1 MECSTTSAHPTTA
14 APTESGA
21 SRQYAG
27 GRHTAAEA
35 AEMGQLTIAPP
46 RTQAT
51 EHVTSSIRQRLAL
64 LSGNQLRQ
72 FVLVRADQVL
82 RANQEDT
89 SATTETSP
97 GSVHSDTNRHLCTQP
112 SARAQRRAVPGT

>member
-1 MECSTTSAHPTTA
+1 MSVYLARFSLVSPMIREGMEMECSTTSAHPTTA

-27 GRHTAAEA
+27 GGSSHCSGSSWNGP

-51 EHVTSSIRQRLAL
+51 EHVTSSIR
-64 LSGNQLRQ
+64 
-72 FVLVRADQVL
+72 
-82 RANQEDT
+82 
-89 SATTETSP
+89 
-97 GSVHSDTNRHLCTQP
+97 
-112 SARAQRRAVPGT
+112 